1 MTTPTTQELF
11 LKFCLLSLMAVGGA
25 SAVLPEMHRQ
35 IVEVS
40 GWISSAEFAALYAI
54 TQAAPGPNVLIVS
67 LIGWKLAGIKGA
79 LACTI
84 GMCGPTSLLAYGVGK
99 LWYRFSHSPWRKAI
113 ERGLAP
119 ITIGLVLGSAC
130 LLVEATGSSWQLYA
144 LAIASAGAAYWSKL
158 NPLWW
163 LAMGGLLG
171 GPGWLQA
178 G

>member
-1 MTTPTTQELF
+1 MMAPTTLELF
-11 LKFCLLSLMAVGGA
+11 IKFCLLSLMAVGGA

-40 GWISSAEFAALYAI
+40 GWMSSAEFAALYAI

-79 LACTI
+79 LVCTL
-84 GMCGPTSLLAYGVGK
+84 GMCGPTSLLAYGMGK

-130 LLVEATGSSWQLYA
+130 LLVQAAGSNWQLYA
-144 LAIASAGAAYWSKL
+144 VAVASAVVSYWGKQ
-158 NPLWW
+158 NPLWC
-163 LAMGGLLG
+163 LVAGAILG
-171 GPGWLQA
+171 GWRG
-178 G
+178 